1 MVSCS
6 CTSGVGGFGLIDC
19 FGKPSRIVGLG
30 FQNLK
35 SGGSDN
41 YLLSPVSQA
50 NWEGSLWNKNG
61 SLRISLLNNIKEY
74 TSERADAIT
83 ETIDEIALYLKDGQK
98 MISFTVLGAP
108 YKLKEYVDGLR
119 CSTIGF
125 YGISESGQLLGRRI
139 SSDSSRLGLIPIQK
153 GTITTKMVDAT
164 NTTFSKMMVTFM
176 VDERFD
182 DSEFVYMASD
192 EITADLE
199 YTNALIQADASA
211 VVDNATRIT
220 TTLLWAASGRVSGSG
235 TGLEPLENFNT
246 ASFFLLY
253 NNDTSSAVTVSS
265 VTEVSA
271 GVYELTFAAQ
281 TAGND
286 LTLSAGVLAPFNF
299 TEITGLTA
307 L

>member
-139 SSDSSRLGLIPIQK
+139 STDSSSLGLIPIQK

-182 DSEFVYMASD
+182 DSEFVYMPSD
-192 EITADLE
+192 EVTADLQ
-199 YTNALIQADASA
+199 YTNAMIQADAEA
-211 VVDNATRIT
+211 TVDYPTTIT
-220 TTLLWAASGRVSGSG
+220 VTLSWAASGIVSGN
-235 TGLEPLENFNT
+235 GLEPLENFDT

-253 NNDTSSAVTVSS
+253 NNDTSSAVTISS
-265 VTEVSA
+265 VAESPA
-271 GVYELTFAAQ
+271 GTYELSFAAQ
-281 TAGND
+281 TTGDD
-286 LTLSAGVLAPFNF
+286 LTLNAGVLAPFNF